1 MSQSVKL
8 TEVMRMRH
16 GWREGGRKLYS
27 AKLCKYT
34 HFTLRSV
41 SKSNIL
47 KLICLL
53 LYCTGLSPKCIMI
66 IIMMII

>member
-1 MSQSVKL
+1 M
-8 TEVMRMRH
+8 
-16 GWREGGRKLYS
+16 GDGKLYS

-47 KLICLL
+47 KMDLFIIV
-53 LYCTGLSPKCIMI
+53 LYRTQP
-66 IIMMII
+66 